1 MKKIL
6 QTIVCFLA
14 VYLCTAFVKCEVNA
28 SQWGE
33 PERACMVMLSLLLV
47 GMIVLKAEMDE

>member
-47 GMIVLKAEMDE
+47 GMIFLKAEMDE